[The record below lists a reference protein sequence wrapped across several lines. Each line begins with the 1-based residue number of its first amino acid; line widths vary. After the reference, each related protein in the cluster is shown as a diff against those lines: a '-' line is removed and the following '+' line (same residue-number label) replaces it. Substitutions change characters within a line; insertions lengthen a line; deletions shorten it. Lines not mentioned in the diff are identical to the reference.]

1 MNVEQLIE
9 AMTPEVYERLN
20 YAVETGKWP
29 DGTPLNQEQRD
40 SCMQA
45 VMLYQSK
52 HNNEAQH
59 MTVAAGGEI
68 EFKSK
73 VELKKEFSEKEDE
86 IARIK
91 IDKDE

>member
-1 MNVEQLIE
+1 MNSDQLLNAI
-9 AMTPEVYERLN
+9 TPDVYERLS

-29 DGTPLNQEQRD
+29 EGTQLSKEQRD

-52 HNNEAQH
+52 HNVDAQH

-68 EFKSK
+68 SFKSK
-73 VELKKEFSEKEDE
+73 SELKKQFQPNQADIVRVNPNK
-86 IARIK
+86 
-91 IDKDE
+91 